1 MSLLQ
6 SIPSVWACASG
17 QFDDGIETS
26 AYGSYLREVEKREAL
41 AELRKRKRAAESKML
56 AKLRD
61 GGERRCIV
69 AYFPDGSIRQY
80 YGGKAAARFHGIT
93 ANGIRMA
100 VYNGYHAGKHHARF
114 CYLGQPLK
122 EIPAQRKP
130 VIVGGEAYGSIQ
142 EAVEACATT
151 RRRLEEALKR
161 GKLRYRCIVVGNK
174 PYPSIRAIAREYH
187 VDRHTAERWAK
198 LGRIAIP
205 RRSKLSFKSQP
216 VIVTKREIEVAA

>member
-17 QFDDGIETS
+17 RFDDGIETS

-41 AELRKRKRAAESKML
+41 AELRKRKRAAENKLL

-80 YGGKAAARFHGIT
+80 YGGKAAARCNGIT

-122 EIPAQRKP
+122 EMTAQRKP
-130 VIVGGEAYGSIQ
+130 VIVGGAAYGSIQ

-151 RRRLEEALKR
+151 RRRLEEARQR
-161 GKLRYRCIVVGNK
+161 GRIRFRYLRVGRK
-174 PYPSIRAIAREYH
+174 KYKTISQLAREYGVKHGVAGRWVRIGH
-187 VDRHTAERWAK
+187 VQSNRWVGK
-198 LGRIAIP
+198 SIVVVLHEIP
-205 RRSKLSFKSQP
+205 
-216 VIVTKREIEVAA
+216 VAA